1 MNNKHIISIVGA
13 GPGDPELLT
22 VKASRRIHEA
32 DAILHDALHG
42 EAILDLASHAELVY
56 VGKHCSDG
64 QNPIE
69 RQKAIHLLM
78 YQYAQQGKKVVRL
91 KAGDPMIFGRGAEEI
106 RFCKENNLNYE
117 VIPGV
122 TAAVAAASLL
132 EVPLTERNKSP
143 MVLLY
148 TGTLMKDEVTNI
160 NSVYEVLKCGGSVS
174 LYMGLKNISTLAK
187 QVVDRGI
194 NPETPVQIIS
204 KISQKDQ
211 QIVSTRLSEIHQ
223 LMQNKKTA
231 TPAIFL
237 LGKYA
242 SQISLKD
249 KTDYAYDNTL
259 HAFNSFSPA

>member
-13 GPGDPELLT
+13 GPGDPDLLT
-22 VKASRRIHEA
+22 VKACKRINEA
-32 DAILHDALHG
+32 DVILHDALQG
-42 EAILDLASHAELVY
+42 EEILELAPQAELVY

-64 QNPIE
+64 QNPVE

-78 YQYAQQGKKVVRL
+78 FQYAQHGKKVVRL

-117 VIPGV
+117 VIPGI
-122 TAAVAAASLL
+122 TTAVAASNLL

-160 NSVYEVLKCGGSVS
+160 DTVYEVLKCGGSVS
-174 LYMGLKNISTLAK
+174 LYMGLKNILAVVR
-187 QVVDRGI
+187 QVTEKGI
-194 NPETPVQIIS
+194 NPETPIQIIS
-204 KISQKDQ
+204 KVSQKDQ
-211 QIVSTRLSEIHQ
+211 QIVSTKLNTINQ
-223 LMQNKKTA
+223 LMHNNKIA

-237 LGKYA
+237 IGKYVEQINVPVQTNYEMINNACVA
-242 SQISLKD
+242 SS
-249 KTDYAYDNTL
+249 
-259 HAFNSFSPA
+259 